1 MKKFGVLIVGL
12 VMLIIGMIV
21 FARTMIYPLNNKD
34 IIKKYGEKYNVD
46 PILIAAVIHFE
57 TNFEAVE
64 YVEGKPSG
72 LMKITDEAGIKIAKE
87 MGENLYKREQVAEND
102 TNIRLG
108 TWYISQSY
116 TDKNYNE
123 MMANW
128 IIRNGK
134 EDKEMIDYARKYYAE
149 RIDQR
154 VKVYKFL
161 YPELRK

>member
-1 MKKFGVLIVGL
+1 MDMKKFGVLIVGL
-12 VMLIIGMIV
+12 VTLIIGMIV

-87 MGENLYKREQVAEND
+87 MGENLYKREQV
-102 TNIRLG
+102 
-108 TWYISQSY
+108 
-116 TDKNYNE
+116 
-123 MMANW
+123 NW

>member
-1 MKKFGVLIVGL
+1 MKKFGVLVVGL
-12 VMLIIGMIV
+12 VTLIIGMIV

-34 IIKKYGEKYNVD
+34 IIEKYGEKYNVD

-57 TNFEAVE
+57 TNFEPVE

-72 LMKITDEAGIKIAKE
+72 LMKITDEAGIRIAKE
-87 MGENLYKREQVAEND
+87 MGENLYKKEQVAEND
-102 TNIRLG
+102 TNIKLG

-116 TDKNYNE
+116 ADKNYDE
-123 MMANW
+123 MMTNW

-134 EDKEMIDYARKYYAE
+134 EDKEMIDYARKYYGE
-149 RIDQR
+149 RIEQR